1 MNDPQYIHSL
11 IGKKV
16 KRTFILSQGDEEKI
30 AIEVGIIV
38 YSWWD
43 EMMQEID
50 CYIAFHGETF
60 LQGVP
65 KEKPYVLRY
74 YLFGLEIIDE

>member
-1 MNDPQYIHSL
+1 MFSEEYLKSL
-11 IGKKV
+11 IGKRV

-30 AIEVGIIV
+30 AIEVGVIV
-38 YSWWD
+38 YAWWD

-74 YLFGLEIIDE
+74 YLFGLEILNE

>member
-1 MNDPQYIHSL
+1 MNDPQYINSL

-16 KRTFILSQGDEEKI
+16 KRTFILSQGYEEKT
-30 AIEVGIIV
+30 AVEFGVIV
-38 YSWWD
+38 YAWWD
-43 EMMQEID
+43 DFMQEID

-65 KEKPYVLRY
+65 EEKPYVLRY
-74 YLFGLEIIDE
+74 YLFGLEFIDE